1 MVGVSLITGA
11 ARGMGR
17 AIALRLAK
25 DGFNVAIN
33 DLEASSV
40 ELEKV
45 QKEIEKMGRKSIV
58 ITADISVGK
67 SVEEMM
73 QKTAQQLGRLDVVVA
88 NAGICKLQSLISMS
102 EENWDRV
109 FAVNMRGVFL
119 CYREAAKIM
128 IKQGTG
134 GRIIGA
140 CSSAGYTGYP
150 LLSHYCA
157 TKWGVRGLT
166 QSAAM
171 ELAAHKITVN
181 TYCPGFIETPLTD
194 GTNKEL
200 AELQGKTIEEVK
212 KDFVNGIPLGRTGR
226 PHDVAN
232 LVSFLAS
239 KQADYIT
246 GQNILVNGGL
256 VLS

>member
-45 QKEIEKMGRKSIV
+45 
-58 ITADISVGK
+58 
-67 SVEEMM
+67 
-73 QKTAQQLGRLDVVVA
+73 VVA
-88 NAGICKLQSLISMS
+88 NAGICKLQPLISMS

-194 GTNKEL
+194 GTNKEF
-200 AELQGKTIEEVK
+200 AELRGKTIEEVK
-212 KDFVNGIPLGRTGR
+212 KDFVNGIPLRRTGL
-226 PHDVAN
+226 PNDVAN